1 MKLWVNEEEE
11 RLTDG
16 SRKSFCRRRGLR
28 SSASHFIRSADSS
41 HDPSPLDGEETNN
54 NK

>member
-16 SRKSFCRRRGLR
+16 SRRG
-28 SSASHFIRSADSS
+28 HFIRSADSS
-41 HDPSPLDGEETNN
+41 HDPSPLDSEETNN